1 MFTLKSGRTGLVLN
15 LRKYD
20 AILAV
25 VQSIPAGK
33 VATYGQIADLAGLP
47 GRARLVGTTLRKLPR
62 DSGVPWHRVVNA
74 KGEISLRGDD
84 TSVTE
89 QALLLA
95 DEGVNIDAR
104 GRLRLE
110 DSRWNPQGA

>member
-1 MFTLKSGRTGLVLN
+1 MNLS

-33 VATYGQIADLAGLP
+33 VATYGQIATLADLP
-47 GRARLVGTTLRKLPR
+47 GRARLVGTALKKLPP

-74 KGEISLRGDD
+74 KGEISFRGDGE
-84 TSVTE
+84 SVTE
-89 QALLLA
+89 QEILLTE
-95 DEGVNIDAR
+95 EGVELNSR
-104 GRLRLE
+104 GRIRLSE
-110 DSRWNPQGA
+110 FRWMP